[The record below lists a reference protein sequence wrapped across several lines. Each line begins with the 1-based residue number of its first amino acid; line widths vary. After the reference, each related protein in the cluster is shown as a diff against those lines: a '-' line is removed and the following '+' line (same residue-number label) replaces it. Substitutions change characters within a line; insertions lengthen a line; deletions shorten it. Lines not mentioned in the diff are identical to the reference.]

1 MGHYSRFDLGPALP
15 VFRGNLG
22 EACPRVSKKSD
33 IVAKILRPLMRFTRG
48 DVRDTISFHPKS
60 TTNLFRRAESR
71 RSNGKSKNPLSPDF
85 WD

>member
-22 EACPRVSKKSD
+22 EACPACQKKSD

-48 DVRDTISFHPKS
+48 DVDTISFYPKS
-60 TTNLFRRAESR
+60 TTNLFSRAESG